1 MSPVRHGRNGMMS
14 RDADDEEGGDSPRN
28 PSNSFLTSDNDIA
41 VGSHEFDK
49 MVATDNFTPTKFKS
63 KDEKKAAK
71 KLVKEKQRLEKAHIE
86 QEHRKKMQV
95 EALLKAE
102 VKQKRQFSAKMK
114 REQKRLDERQK
125 IQARALNQAKE
136 EQEKYLSDVE
146 RQHQRLVKEK
156 MKVRVRYRFFL
167 GSFDA
172 QALCNIHRVFLS
184 PSKFSMLSCN
194 FSHFARRKLRGCRLM
209 L

>member
-1 MSPVRHGRNGMMS
+1 MSPVKHGRNGMMS

-28 PSNSFLTSDNDIA
+28 TINSFQTSDNDTA
-41 VGSHEFDK
+41 LRPHEFAT

-63 KDEKKAAK
+63 KDEKKAAQ
-71 KLVKEKQRLEKAHIE
+71 KLVMEIKRLEKAHMN
-86 QEHRKKMQV
+86 QEHQKKMQV

-136 EQEKYLSDVE
+136 EQEKYLSNLE
-146 RQHQRLVKEK
+146 RQHQRLVKDK
-156 MKVRVRYRFFL
+156 MKV
-167 GSFDA
+167 SES
-172 QALCNIHRVFLS
+172 N
-184 PSKFSMLSCN
+184 
-194 FSHFARRKLRGCRLM
+194 
-209 L
+209 